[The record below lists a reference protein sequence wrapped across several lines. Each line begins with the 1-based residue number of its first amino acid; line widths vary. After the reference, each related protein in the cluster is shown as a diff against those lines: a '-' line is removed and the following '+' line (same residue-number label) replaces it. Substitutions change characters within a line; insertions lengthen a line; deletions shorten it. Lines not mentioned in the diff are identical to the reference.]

1 MKTILSQKDRGT
13 SKLDG
18 CIWIRPW
25 KWLCLSLIFLL
36 PACSGP
42 EDLQPER
49 NNLLQAKVER
59 VEGEGLILRAGARNP
74 VHLHPGDPV
83 YGGEV
88 VTTEAGG
95 TVELRMR
102 DGSALVVRSGSRVK
116 LNHPLLADV
125 ENQSAFLQRGRIWLR
140 AQDSKAQSSPTI
152 ETVIC
157 IVKGKAVELELG
169 ISEDLGTLLAVKQG
183 TVQMEGC
190 GDKISVGGSQET
202 EVEFLERPSNPK
214 TFKEKTEADWAAWM
228 AGRFRNLAWRAPE
241 LVTKVDRSLRETASR
256 RFQVR
261 SELDRRAFELETI
274 VKAVGEANQVPALPG
289 DASLVKLR
297 QLALSQAESLTLL
310 RHLADRTDT
319 LLLEAVRLQKRL
331 GGLRRELGDR
341 YRPVE
346 ELLRLLLEGGKPL
359 KWALEEERSHLT
371 AQAQRCQTAL
381 AMTAGLAAPEEAKAP
396 SAERPSPSQEAKD
409 KPQAQASQR
418 SKDSKKSMSGSSG
431 SSSKGGLSKTQ
442 PRGSSGGSP
451 GSQSSKTQVKGS
463 AGSSKKSS
471 SGISSSKGS
480 SQGTSAKKSSQNKP
494 GAKPNAASR

>member
-1 MKTILSQKDRGT
+1 M
-13 SKLDG
+13 
-18 CIWIRPW
+18 
-25 KWLCLSLIFLL
+25 
-36 PACSGP
+36 
-42 EDLQPER
+42 
-49 NNLLQAKVER
+49 
-59 VEGEGLILRAGARNP
+59 EGEGLILRAGARNL
-74 VHLHPGDPV
+74 VHLHPGDPI
-83 YGGEV
+83 YGDEV

-102 DGSALVVRSGSRVK
+102 DGSALVLRSGSRVK
-116 LNHPLLADV
+116 LSHPLLADV

-140 AQDSKAQSSPTI
+140 SQDSKAQSSPTI
-152 ETVIC
+152 ETVSC

-169 ISEDLGTLLAVKQG
+169 ISEDLGTLLAVRQG

-190 GDKISVGGSQET
+190 GDKILVGGSQET
-202 EVEFLERPSNPK
+202 EVEFLECPCKPR

-241 LVTKVDRSLRETASR
+241 LVAKVDRSLRETASR

-261 SELDRRAFELETI
+261 SELGKRAFELETI
-274 VKAVGEANQVPALPG
+274 AKAIGEANQAPALPG

-319 LLLEAVRLQKRL
+319 LLLEADRLQKRL
-331 GGLRRELGDR
+331 SGLRRELGDR

-359 KWALEEERSHLT
+359 KWALEEERSHLA

-381 AMTAGLAAPEEAKAP
+381 AMTAGLAALEAAKAP
-396 SAERPSPSQEAKD
+396 SVERPTPTQKAKD
-409 KPQAQASQR
+409 KPKAQASQR
-418 SKDSKKSMSGSSG
+418 SKNSKKSISGSRG
-431 SSSKGGLSKTQ
+431 SSSKGVLLKTQ
-442 PRGSSGGSP
+442 RKGSSGRRP
-451 GSQSSKTQVKGS
+451 GSQSSKTQLKGS
-463 AGSSKKSS
+463 VGSSKKSS

-480 SQGTSAKKSSQNKP
+480 SKGASAKKSTQKKPRANKKISQKKP
-494 GAKPNAASR
+494 EAKPNAASR